1 MANNKK
7 EIKPISLPVA
17 VVCALLIF
25 ALMALFI
32 VYLSG
37 GPLGMGDT
45 SSQATIDE
53 GSFAEPTPDEP
64 EQSQPTEV
72 KEYMSEAEIGDAVIY
87 GNYLQDGEEAQPI
100 EWIVLNKTDEQ
111 LTLISRY
118 CLDCVPYNTDRV
130 AVSYQESSLYAW
142 LNGEFINTAFTESQ
156 QANIISTGGL
166 GKAYVLS
173 AEEAAQYYEYD
184 SWRKTA
190 ATLYAQTKG
199 AKLKDNIAM
208 WWLRDINPESTNAQY
223 VYYNGTIAQKG
234 FAVDYNVVAVRPVI
248 CVSANAEKQEI
259 E

>member
-1 MANNKK
+1 MAKNKK

-25 ALMALFI
+25 AFMALFI
-32 VYLSG
+32 VYLNG
-37 GPLGMGDT
+37 GSFVPEDT

-87 GNYLQDGEEAQPI
+87 GNYIQKGEEAQPI
-100 EWIVLNKTDEQ
+100 EWIVLNKTEDA

-130 AVSYQESSLYAW
+130 AVSYQDSSIYAW
-142 LNGEFINTAFTESQ
+142 LNGEFINNAFTEIQ
-156 QANIISTGGL
+156 QANILSTDGL
-166 GKAYVLS
+166 GKAYLLS

-190 ATLYAQTKG
+190 ATDYAKSKG
-199 AKLKDNIAM
+199 AKIKDGIAN

-248 CVSANAEKQEI
+248 LVSATAEKQET